1 VVDISTEMVKEL
13 RERTG
18 AGILDSKKALQE
30 TQGDIQRAV
39 DLLRERGLARAAK
52 KVGREAKE
60 GLIEAYLSPDALV
73 GVLVEVNCETDFVAR
88 TPDFKAL
95 AHEVAEQV
103 ARANPPYNSPLDL
116 PLGSRIHEA
125 ISRLGENI
133 QVRRFTRYDQDGRN
147 SVIDTYTHGGGSVA
161 VMLELEADSANAA
174 QSPEFKTLAHELAL
188 QIAAQNPRYVTS
200 ADVPQDVLE
209 SERSAYRAQL
219 VEEKKPANIVDRIIE
234 GKLQKF
240 YADVCLM
247 DQPSIRD
254 DKQKVQTLVTSAA
267 GQAGC
272 DIRVRRFVRYALGD

>member
-1 VVDISTEMVKEL
+1 MVL
-13 RERTG
+13 PG
-18 AGILDSKKALQE
+18 S
-30 TQGDIQRAV
+30 AV
-39 DLLRERGLARAAK
+39 PLK
-52 KVGREAKE
+52 
-60 GLIEAYLSPDALV
+60 V
-73 GVLVEVNCETDFVAR
+73 GVLSLVTSPPRPSPSVGALGAVVSIVNS
-88 TPDFKAL
+88 KG
-95 AHEVAEQV
+95 AEGGLV
-103 ARANPPYNSPLDL
+103 L
-116 PLGSRIHEA
+116 PAGS
-125 ISRLGENI
+125 
-133 QVRRFTRYDQDGRN
+133 VT
-147 SVIDTYTHGGGSVA
+147 VA

-219 VEEKKPANIVDRIIE
+219 VEEKKAANIVDRIIE

-247 DQPSIRD
+247 DQLSIRD

>member
-1 VVDISTEMVKEL
+1 MDISTEMVKEL

-60 GLIEAYLSPDALV
+60 GLIEAYLSSDARV

-103 ARANPPYNSPLDL
+103 ARANPLYNSPSDL
-116 PLGSRIHEA
+116 PLGSRIQEA

-147 SVIDTYTHGGGSVA
+147 SVIDTYTHGGGGVA

-200 ADVPQDVLE
+200 ADVPQGVLE

-219 VEEKKPANIVDRIIE
+219 VEEKKPANIIDRIIE

>member
-1 VVDISTEMVKEL
+1 MDISTEMVKEL

-60 GLIEAYLSPDALV
+60 GLIEAYLSPDARV

>member
-1 VVDISTEMVKEL
+1 MADITAAMVGKL
-13 RERTG
+13 REMTG
-18 AGILDSKKALQE
+18 AGLMDCKKALGE
-30 TQGDIQRAV
+30 TKGDVDAAV
-39 DLLRERGLARAAK
+39 DVLRKKGQATAGTKSARETREGVIAQYLAPG
-52 KVGREAKE
+52 GR
-60 GLIEAYLSPDALV
+60 L

-219 VEEKKPANIVDRIIE
+219 VEEKKAANIVDRIIE

>member
-60 GLIEAYLSPDALV
+60 GLIEAYLSPDARV